1 MLGER
6 ASPGA
11 GEESGAAQEVVSG
24 FVNSHMRRCHFR
36 LGLAAL
42 AVLCAGCASRPT
54 NDRIFTADATRG
66 YRMEAGLAP
75 RSNNDGKTI
84 LLLAFSGGGTRAAAL
99 SYGVL
104 EALRNKYVLVDGQR
118 RRLLDEVDVITGVSG
133 GSFTALAYAFLGER
147 LFSEYEERFL
157 KRDVQGALIGRAVNP
172 LYWPKLVGGSYGR
185 SELAADYYDEIL
197 FEGATFG
204 DLLARGAPVAFVA
217 GTDLSTG
224 ARLEFS
230 QSMFDVMCSDL
241 LSVRLSRAAASSSA
255 VPLAL
260 SPVTFDNYGGTC
272 GFEFEPRAVYE
283 ISNPSTRPRPA
294 ERTMVRLREH
304 RNLERSNER
313 PYIHVVD
320 GGVADNLGLRGVIEA
335 LEILEASPA
344 IRRLVGLDRVER
356 IAIIVVNAH
365 AVPDVDW
372 DRSESPPGFITQIV
386 QASGVP
392 IDRYSY
398 ESVQL
403 IKDTVDRWHMQ
414 SELQIHRTRSDP
426 SMRDGPEDRRLNIAL
441 FAIDV
446 SFQSISDPAE
456 RSYFMNLPTSL
467 ALPPEAIDRLRRV
480 AAELLDS
487 SPEFNAFVRD
497 LGRH

>member
-344 IRRLVGLDRVER
+344 IRRPGRARPRRTDRNHRRKCPRRSGRRLGPQRVTAGVHNADRAGLRSADRPLFIRVGSTDQGHRRPMAHAER
-356 IAIIVVNAH
+356 IADSPHEVR
-365 AVPDVDW
+365 PVDARRPRGPASEH
-372 DRSESPPGFITQIV
+372 RSFC
-386 QASGVP
+386 
-392 IDRYSY
+392 
-398 ESVQL
+398 
-403 IKDTVDRWHMQ
+403 
-414 SELQIHRTRSDP
+414 
-426 SMRDGPEDRRLNIAL
+426 DRRQFPVDLRSRRAQL
-441 FAIDV
+441 FHEPPD
-446 SFQSISDPAE
+446 
-456 RSYFMNLPTSL
+456 L
-467 ALPPEAIDRLRRV
+467 ACA
-480 AAELLDS
+480 S
-487 SPEFNAFVRD
+487 SRGD
-497 LGRH
+497 

>member
-1 MLGER
+1 
-6 ASPGA
+6 
-11 GEESGAAQEVVSG
+11 
-24 FVNSHMRRCHFR
+24 
-36 LGLAAL
+36 
-42 AVLCAGCASRPT
+42 
-54 NDRIFTADATRG
+54 
-66 YRMEAGLAP
+66 MEAGLAA
-75 RSNNDGKTI
+75 RSDNDGRTVM
-84 LLLAFSGGGTRAAAL
+84 LLAFSGGGMRAAAL

-104 EALRNKYVLVDGQR
+104 EALRDREIFIDGQR

-133 GSFTALAYAFLGER
+133 GSFTALSYALLGER
-147 LFSEYEERFL
+147 LFSEYEGRFL
-157 KRDVQGALIGRAVNP
+157 KRDVQGALIALAMNP
-172 LYWPKLVGGSYGR
+172 LNWPKLVGGSYGR

-204 DLLARGAPVAFVA
+204 DLLSRSAPLAFVA

-224 ARLEFS
+224 ARIEFS
-230 QSMFDVMCSDL
+230 QSMFDVMCSNL
-241 LSVRLSRAAASSSA
+241 LTVRLSRAAATSSA
-255 VPLAL
+255 VPIAL

-272 GFEFEPRAVYE
+272 GFEFHPRAVYE

-294 ERTMVRLREH
+294 ERAMMRLREY
-304 RNLERSNER
+304 RDLERSIER
-313 PYIHVVD
+313 PYLHVVD
-320 GGVADNLGLRGVIEA
+320 GGVADNLGLRAVIEA

-365 AVPDVDW
+365 AAPNVDW
-372 DRSESPPGFITQIV
+372 DHSESSPGFVTQVV

-426 SMRDGPEDRRLNIAL
+426 SMRNGPEDRRLNIAL

-446 SFQSISDPAE
+446 SFQSIADPEE
-456 RSYFMNLPTSL
+456 RRYFMNLPTSL
-467 ALPPEAIDRLRRV
+467 ALPPDAIDRLRRV
-480 AAELLDS
+480 AAELLEA
-487 SPEFNAFVRD
+487 SPEFNAFVQD

>member
-1 MLGER
+1 
-6 ASPGA
+6 
-11 GEESGAAQEVVSG
+11 
-24 FVNSHMRRCHFR
+24 
-36 LGLAAL
+36 
-42 AVLCAGCASRPT
+42 
-54 NDRIFTADATRG
+54 
-66 YRMEAGLAP
+66 MEAGLVA
-75 RSNNDGKTI
+75 RTNNDERTI

-104 EALRNKYVLVDGQR
+104 EALRHKEIVIDGVR
-118 RRLLDEVDVITGVSG
+118 RSLLDEVDVITGVSG
-133 GSFTALAYAFLGER
+133 GSFTALSYALFGDR
-147 LFSEYEERFL
+147 LFTEYEDRFL
-157 KRDVQGALIGRAVNP
+157 KRDVQRALIGRAMNP
-172 LYWPKLVGGSYGR
+172 FNWPKLIGGSYGR

-204 DLLARGAPVAFVA
+204 DLLTRRAPLAFVA

-224 ARLEFS
+224 SRIEFS

-241 LSVRLSRAAASSSA
+241 RSVRLARAAATSSA
-255 VPLAL
+255 VPIAF
-260 SPVTFDNYGGTC
+260 SPVTFNNYGGTC
-272 GFEFEPRAVYE
+272 GFDFDPRAVYE
-283 ISNPSTRPRPA
+283 ITNPSTRPRPA
-294 ERTMVRLREH
+294 ERAMMRLRED
-304 RNLERSNER
+304 RDLERSSER

-344 IRRLVGLDRVER
+344 IRKLVELDRVER

-365 AVPDVDW
+365 AKPDVDW
-372 DRSESPPGFITQIV
+372 DRSESPPGIVTQIV

-398 ESVQL
+398 ESIQL
-403 IKDTVDRWHMQ
+403 IKDTVDRWRMQ

-426 SMRDGPEDRRLNIAL
+426 SMQDGPEDRRLNIAL

-446 SFQSISDPAE
+446 SFQSIADPAE
-456 RSYFMNLPTSL
+456 RRYFQNLPTSL
-467 ALPPEAIDRLRRV
+467 SLPSEAIDRLRHV
-480 AAELLDS
+480 AAQLLDA

-497 LGRH
+497 LGRR